1 MTIRTFTIAALCAA
15 VLAGP
20 AASARK
26 APPPCDGPANFLE
39 SGSALLLDTTPVM
52 IVAAR
57 PGRCL
62 LILSGWDIEADGSG
76 SVNIGDAD
84 VTSSGTGGF
93 VPPTLDAV
101 ELATEDELW
110 AVRRDGHDAQVITW
124 IELYD

>member
-20 AASARK
+20 ASARK
-26 APPPCDGPANFLE
+26 APSPCDGPANFLE

-93 VPPTLDAV
+93 VPPTFDAV

-110 AVRRDGHDAQVITW
+110 AVRRDGHAAQVITW